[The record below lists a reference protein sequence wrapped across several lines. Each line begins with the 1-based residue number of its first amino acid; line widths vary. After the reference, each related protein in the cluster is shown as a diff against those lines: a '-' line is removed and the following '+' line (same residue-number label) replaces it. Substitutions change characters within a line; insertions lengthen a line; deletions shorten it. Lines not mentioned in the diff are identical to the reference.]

1 MERTRSRSSRRRR
14 GGFTLLELLIV
25 LAILGVIAAM
35 VAPSLLGT
43 QQKAM
48 IKAAGLNIT
57 EIESAA
63 KRYAVEHDGI
73 YPSSQEG
80 LAALVSSTGADGKVV
95 SYLEKM
101 PVDPW
106 GQQYFYEYNPEGGG
120 KQKIDKPAIWS
131 SGPNRKNDNGSG
143 DDIKNWDN

>member
-1 MERTRSRSSRRRR
+1 MERTYSRSSRRRR

-48 IKAAGLNIT
+48 IKVAVQDIST
-57 EIESAA
+57 IEMAA
-63 KRYAVEHDGI
+63 KRYAVDHDGVF
-73 YPSSQEG
+73 PTSQEG
-80 LAALVSSTGADGKVV
+80 LNVLVSSTDSSGKVV
-95 SYLEKM
+95 SYLEKI
-101 PVDPW
+101 PTDPW
-106 GQQYFYEYNPEGGG
+106 GQQYFYEYSPEGGG

-131 SGPNRKNDNGSG
+131 AGPNRKNDNGSA
-143 DDIKNWDN
+143 DDVKNWDT